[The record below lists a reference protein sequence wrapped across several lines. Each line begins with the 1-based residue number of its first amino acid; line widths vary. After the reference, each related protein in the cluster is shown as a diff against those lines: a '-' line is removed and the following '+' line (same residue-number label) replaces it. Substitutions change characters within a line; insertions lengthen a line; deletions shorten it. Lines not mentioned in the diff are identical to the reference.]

1 MTNLKINLSKKACI
15 IWGTIIGLFL
25 IIGIYQLRHP
35 SIFYYEKD
43 YFGKVGLPESHL
55 YESVVEKMGEP
66 LRIEETEDGYIVYY
80 NGLELAYG
88 SIKTGA
94 VKYVKVTGEQYRF
107 GMWKIGVGSNRKE
120 VESVYRH
127 KIQWSTDEEIEV
139 CDYDYENKEFIYSE
153 MWIHFEFDENNL
165 VKAMYISRGY

>member
-1 MTNLKINLSKKACI
+1 MKNLKINLSKKACI
-15 IWGTIIGLFL
+15 IWGTIIGIFL

-127 KIQWSTDEEIEV
+127 ITKSTGLPQNCLGVIEGLR
-139 CDYDYENKEFIYSE
+139 
-153 MWIHFEFDENNL
+153 WITYEFDENDI
-165 VKAMYISRGY
+165 VREIRFS